1 MEYYDPIDHTSKRF
15 AAVVSAVVMALI
27 AVVICFARID
37 IHPLIV
43 AEPPLEILLEE
54 QEEVVEQRDMDHSPK
69 LSEDVRNDYRPAHV
83 EEART
88 EQSQQTSG
96 EAEKTQTV
104 NPNALFKPTTGN
116 SAETL
121 PEGNRLA
128 PDGDRESHK
137 GEGAGYNLQGS
148 DLLDAGLR
156 GRGLREAL
164 PRPTGSSQVAGTV
177 VVAVVIG
184 SDGNV
189 ISAEVRQAGTTTNDA
204 ELRRKAVE
212 AARKAKFRP
221 SDRMSQGGTI
231 TYVFNLK

>member
-15 AAVVSAVVMALI
+15 AAVVSAVVMALLA
-27 AVVICFARID
+27 AVVCCARID
-37 IHPLIV
+37 IHPLIAV
-43 AEPPLEILLEE
+43 EPPLEVLFEE
-54 QEEVVEQRDMDHSPK
+54 LEEVVEEGDMNHLPK
-69 LSEDVRNDYRPAHV
+69 PSDDVRNDHRPAHV
-83 EEART
+83 DEAHT
-88 EQSQQTSG
+88 EHSRQTSG

-116 SAETL
+116 SSETV

-128 PDGDRESHK
+128 PDGDSESHK
-137 GEGAGYNLQGS
+137 GEGDGYNLQGS
-148 DLLDAGLR
+148 DLLDEGLR

-164 PRPTGSSQVAGTV
+164 PRPAGSSQVAGTV